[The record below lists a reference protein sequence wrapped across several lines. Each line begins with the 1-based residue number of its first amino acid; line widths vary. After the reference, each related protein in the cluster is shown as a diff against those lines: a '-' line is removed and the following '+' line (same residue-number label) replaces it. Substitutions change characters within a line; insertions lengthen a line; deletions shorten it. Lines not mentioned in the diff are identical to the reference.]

1 MFCFYCSGVRKMALQ
16 MPTCVL
22 LSLPVGCGFL
32 GVGNLKWIVQCF
44 FLVPWCLCD
53 ISQQHSLTTRAALPA
68 QGEREVGQLARA
80 EDSSQMS
87 EANQSPIL
95 EWPLDS
101 TTHMSTLVLKFWGD
115 LTAIWWTRLSL
126 IISRYTKER
135 ACSSCLESDRVTD
148 RQEVWRM
155 SHKDERASRIIL
167 GVFFPSEVIHKETAN
182 YELLLQARF

>member
-1 MFCFYCSGVRKMALQ
+1 MCSSVPASGMWLFRD
-16 MPTCVL
+16 
-22 LSLPVGCGFL
+22 GD
-32 GVGNLKWIVQCF
+32 LKWIVQCF

-101 TTHMSTLVLKFWGD
+101 TTHMSTLVLKIWGD
-115 LTAIWWTRLSL
+115 LTAIWWTHLSL

-135 ACSSCLESDRVTD
+135 ARSSCLESDRVTD
-148 RQEVWRM
+148 RQEVWQM
-155 SHKDERASRIIL
+155 SHKGWTCIKNHSRC
-167 GVFFPSEVIHKETAN
+167 FFPSEVIHKETAN

>member
-1 MFCFYCSGVRKMALQ
+1 MFFCPCQWHVIFRG
-16 MPTCVL
+16 
-22 LSLPVGCGFL
+22 GD
-32 GVGNLKWIVQCF
+32 LKWIVQCF

-53 ISQQHSLTTRAALPA
+53 TGQHSLTTRAALPA

-87 EANQSPIL
+87 EASQSPIL

-101 TTHMSTLVLKFWGD
+101 TTHTSRLVLKIWGD
-115 LTAIWWTRLSL
+115 LTTIWWTHLS

-135 ACSSCLESDRVTD
+135 ARSSCLESDKVTD
-148 RQEVWRM
+148 HQKVWRR

-167 GVFFPSEVIHKETAN
+167 GVFFCLKSFTKRQQTMNYYHKLGFRWRWN
-182 YELLLQARF
+182 RSSNR